1 MIPRGIFKDK
11 INRLVKFRLNRF
23 LDHCKVRIGWGRG
36 FFGLR
41 YNFELIGATSAVAF
55 VKLVGRDNVGA
66 GFLPW
71 FIIIA
76 VYFMVLV
83 IDVRDTLGHCGL
95 RRDSVMA
102 QSERQNNETPVRR
115 NAHFILIEQYS
126 YNTLHC

>member
-76 VYFMVLV
+76 VYFMVL
-83 IDVRDTLGHCGL
+83 

-102 QSERQNNETPVRR
+102 QSKWRNNEMPVR

-126 YNTLHC
+126 YNTLH